1 MIKTRIEPQA
11 NYKSIF
17 INGKTIRMPI
27 DPTKTITEL
36 HFPEFYDLSPG
47 NKCSGG
53 CTYCYA
59 GALKNGVHYT
69 NLVDKVNKFFGE
81 MTPNQRPFQVAIGGE
96 QEPLEN
102 PEIWGM
108 MNRLLELG
116 IVPNYTTNGMFINDK
131 TIEKTLKLA
140 NGVAV
145 TLHAHLERF
154 WRRAIE
160 RLAEAKMKLNI
171 HLIISDEA
179 SIDYTEQLYKQYV
192 DTGKVDYFVL
202 LPYMNVGHAAN
213 EPKRIAYD
221 HLERWVDKVF
231 KDGRLAFGANF
242 YSFIKKH
249 RAKYDVSI
257 YPPEIMSKYV
267 IMDDRMGVYNNS
279 FEKKHVNYVP
289 GVGCELGMARMKF
302 MEIESAAW
310 HL

>member
-11 NYKSIF
+11 NYKAIF

-27 DPTKTITEL
+27 DPAKAITEL

-47 NKCSGG
+47 NRCSGG
-53 CTYCYA
+53 CNYCYA
-59 GALKNGVHYT
+59 GALKNGVHYK
-69 NLVDKVNKFFGE
+69 NLVGKIDSFFGT

-102 PEIWGM
+102 PEIWDM

-116 IVPNYTTNGMFINDK
+116 IIPNYTTNGMFVNDK
-131 TIEKTLKLA
+131 VIEKTLGLT

-145 TLHAHLERF
+145 TLHAHLEKF
-154 WRRAIE
+154 WRRAIQ
-160 RLAEAKMKLNI
+160 RFAEAKIKLNV
-171 HLIISDEA
+171 HVIISDET
-179 SIDYTEQLYKQYV
+179 SIDYTERLYKEFV
-192 DTGKVDYFVL
+192 DTGMVDYFVL

-213 EPKRIAYD
+213 DPKRIAYE
-221 HLERWVDKVF
+221 HLEKWVDKVF

-257 YPPEIMSKYV
+257 YPPEIMSKYLILNDEMV
-267 IMDDRMGVYNNS
+267 LCNNS
-279 FEKKHVNYVP
+279 FEKRVVKYTP
-289 GVGCELGMARMKF
+289 GTGCELGMARMKF
-302 MEIESAAW
+302 MEIEEAA
-310 HL
+310 